1 VKLKASV
8 TLAAADLRSRWVRGL
23 ALVLAIAV
31 GCAMLTLIATA
42 ALSIRRVIVQDV
54 IEAFPADQIGVQ
66 QKQLSLLYFKIGNF
80 AAPLDATAEKRIE
93 AIDGVLECRPEL
105 LCTFPAVIRIKAFGS
120 DFVTETCV
128 FGVSRAMVE
137 SALKPD
143 EPFAHSASDEVVPAV
158 ISKALLDLFNTGFA
172 PTRGLPKL
180 DESLVLGLEL
190 DLYLGVSTM
199 SSEQTK
205 ARKVRVRIVGI
216 SPRVSLVGIS
226 VPAGYATEWN
236 AWYHGQQ
243 AKPSQYYRL
252 IVLVRSPRDTE
263 RVATAIEAM
272 GYEVSSRKRESEKL
286 NDIVRLLD
294 LLVAAL
300 SVAVALL
307 TAVGVANAAALN
319 TAERVGWIGL
329 LRACGAT
336 RLEVV
341 VLLVGESA
349 VVAAAGGLAGA
360 GLSWA
365 TAKWLAGRAFTGL
378 PAVMEPQALLAG
390 WWPVA
395 LAAGAAVTALAI
407 AASLW
412 PALRGGLMDPADA
425 LMER

>member
-1 VKLKASV
+1 M

-31 GCAMLTLIATA
+31 GCAVLTLIATA

-54 IEAFPADQIGVQ
+54 IEAFPANEISVQ
-66 QKQLSLLYFKIGNF
+66 QKQLSLFYFKIGNF
-80 AAPLDATAEKRIE
+80 AAPLGAAAKERIE
-93 AIDGVLECRPEL
+93 AIEGVVESRPEL
-105 LCTFPAVIRIKAFGS
+105 LCTFPAVIRVRAFGS
-120 DFVTETCV
+120 DFVTETCI
-128 FGVSRAMVE
+128 FGVSRPMVAC
-137 SALKPD
+137 ALKPD
-143 EPFAHSASDEVVPAV
+143 ETFAHAASAEVVPAV

-180 DESLVLGLEL
+180 DESLVLGLEV

-199 SSEQTK
+199 SSDQTK

-216 SPRVSLVGIS
+216 SPRVSLVGVS
-226 VPAGYATEWN
+226 VPAGYASEWN
-236 AWYHGQQ
+236 AWYHGEE
-243 AKPSQYYRL
+243 AEPSQYHRL
-252 IVLVRSPRDTE
+252 TVSVRSPRDTE
-263 RVATAIEAM
+263 RVAAAIEAM
-272 GYEVSSRKRESEKL
+272 GYEVSSRKRESERL

-319 TAERVGWIGL
+319 TAERMGWIGL

-349 VVAAAGGLAGA
+349 VVAAAGGLVGA
-360 GLSWA
+360 GLSWLA
-365 TAKWLAGRAFTGL
+365 AEWLAGRAPTGL
-378 PAVMEPQALLAG
+378 PAAIDPQAVLAG

-395 LAAGAAVTALAI
+395 LTAAAAVTVLATL
-407 AASLW
+407 ASLW